1 MKNTLLIPGLPP
13 HWGSGG
19 YATGTDTKQH
29 KRNIQ
34 NLLPE
39 ECPAKWENEWTHCV
53 KLMTCFT
60 VLLTFS
66 SNQLDIPL
74 AVDKRQ

>member
-1 MKNTLLIPGLPP
+1 MPSKVGKASILLTRYKKKTKIENQMKNTLLIPGLPP

-39 ECPAKWENEWTHCV
+39 ECPV
-53 KLMTCFT
+53 K
-60 VLLTFS
+60 
-66 SNQLDIPL
+66 
-74 AVDKRQ
+74 